1 MQFSELY
8 NVTVFYNIVMV
19 FNRRELYLNKV
30 SGKVPE
36 GVFENLNSSFLLN
49 KSTSQDFVIH
59 WNF

>member
-30 SGKVPE
+30 SGKVSE
-36 GVFENLNSSFLLN
+36 GVFENLNHQFWSSN
-49 KSTSQDFVIH
+49 DFAID
-59 WNF
+59 F